1 MINWTGITSGAAAV
15 PELAV
20 MLPRNVPV
28 EPTCDGLT
36 QIDNAPPGVPTVGPG
51 LVPRTNQLDPPVVDD
66 VTVGEV
72 VATVYMVLLIVPPFD
87 DRVIPELQVLPVRAI
102 GGTWKVTV
110 LVAGFRETA
119 PERLPVRT

>member
-1 MINWTGITSGAAAV
+1 MA
-15 PELAV
+15 
-20 MLPRNVPV
+20 
-28 EPTCDGLT
+28 
-36 QIDNAPPGVPTVGPG
+36 
-51 LVPRTNQLDPPVVDD
+51 NQLDPPVVDD